1 MELAFR
7 KFGEGQ
13 PLLILHGLFGQSDNW
28 NTLAKRFGENGFE
41 TFAIDL
47 RNHGL
52 SPKSGAWNYEVMAD
66 DINEFIEKHQLKN
79 PILIG
84 HSMGGKV
91 AMVYA
96 FKYPGVLRKLIV
108 ADMSPRLYQPHH
120 DAVIQALESVDF
132 SKINTRKE
140 AEAILNEFISDFGTK
155 QFLLKNI
162 YWEDSANNKMN
173 WRFNLPVIAKNY
185 NEILRAVPEEKT
197 GVDTLFIRGE
207 KSNYIAEIDIAEI
220 ERRFTNYKIDTILNA
235 GHWVHAEKPNE
246 FFESVMAFV
255 K

>member
-1 MELAFR
+1 
-7 KFGEGQ
+7 
-13 PLLILHGLFGQSDNW
+13 
-28 NTLAKRFGENGFE
+28 
-41 TFAIDL
+41 
-47 RNHGL
+47 
-52 SPKSGAWNYEVMAD
+52 
-66 DINEFIEKHQLKN
+66 
-79 PILIG
+79 
-84 HSMGGKV
+84 
-91 AMVYA
+91 
-96 FKYPGVLRKLIV
+96 
-108 ADMSPRLYQPHH
+108 
-120 DAVIQALESVDF
+120 
-132 SKINTRKE
+132 
-140 AEAILNEFISDFGTK
+140 
-155 QFLLKNI
+155 
-162 YWEDSANNKMN
+162 MN